1 MRWPRQLG
9 TITLVTVVT
18 ILVWLLA
25 AAKTRETETI
35 AGRLDFTIAS
45 DSAGERYD
53 VSPSPIPMTC
63 TIEGPSMAVRETR
76 NLLNSAPL
84 LILLPPEHGR
94 QEIDNLA
101 LLIQNVEAIRGLGV
115 SIVSVEPSRVTV
127 DVTEFVTKAAVTRAD
142 IQSAS
147 TVQDVS
153 VAPKSATVT
162 VPRSMVH
169 LLPDPLIV
177 EAVVDPRDISRLE
190 PGVLHTVDGTLK
202 LPDSVDIT
210 TGVTIG
216 PASARVS
223 FQLVARQRQAT
234 VPRVRI
240 QVISSPQDF
249 GLYHVTLVTPL
260 LSDVDI
266 EASPDAIAEVEAG
279 NAQVIAMVH
288 LTTNDKE
295 RAVEKKA
302 VSFFAIV
309 RPDGMATPVLGTWQD
324 NPHPDIA
331 LAITRVE

>member
-153 VAPKSATVT
+153 VSP
-162 VPRSMVH
+162 
-169 LLPDPLIV
+169 
-177 EAVVDPRDISRLE
+177 
-190 PGVLHTVDGTLK
+190 K